1 LHQAGDSLCI
11 SGYFVSE
18 HLDIFLKKSF
28 IKTIKV
34 KHSLGCVGY
43 MFPYPGIIARPVSG
57 SPSSAFSPAQSVGM
71 HFNIQNN
78 RK

>member
-1 LHQAGDSLCI
+1 MHQAGDTLCI

-18 HLDIFLKKSF
+18 HLDIFLKK
-28 IKTIKV
+28 IVYKTIKV
-34 KHSLGCVGY
+34 KHSVDYL
-43 MFPYPGIIARPVSG
+43 FPYPGIIARPVSG

-71 HFNIQNN
+71 HLNNQNN